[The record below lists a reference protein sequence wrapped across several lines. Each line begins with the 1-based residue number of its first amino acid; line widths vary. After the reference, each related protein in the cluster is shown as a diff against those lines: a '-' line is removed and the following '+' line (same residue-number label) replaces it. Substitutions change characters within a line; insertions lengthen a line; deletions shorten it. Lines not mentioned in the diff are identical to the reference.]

1 MNNSWQKLQTYVLDL
16 AATLWGRPA
25 IPDRIDGVNFDG
37 VIRASEEEIV
47 LIEITEEHSLSKIR
61 TDVAK
66 IGAVKLR
73 LSAQSVVARSYIVM
87 STEPTQGMKDAGS
100 AHKIKVVSLR
110 DFETEVFDYHAYVSA
125 RQQKPF
131 GSAVNPTTG
140 QPDAFAYIPVTY
152 LSNPGNKPTDLTAL
166 QRRLCNGTK
175 IVLLGD
181 YGTGKSRCVKEL
193 FELLAA
199 DPRESGGYPMAI
211 NLRDHWGAQSGIE
224 IISGHL
230 NRLGLSKLV
239 DRTMRFLAGGRVTLL
254 LDGFDELGAQTF
266 GSIDDETKRLGIR
279 KQALAGVRDL
289 IRLSAGTTLIT
300 GRPHYFNDNL
310 DLLSSLG
317 LNMRDNN
324 IEIYTCRTEF
334 QDAQANQ
341 YLTALGLTART
352 PPWLPK
358 KPLMFQ
364 VLALIDK
371 HDAEEILQSKYGEIG
386 FWGQFIDT
394 ICVRESRAKETSI
407 DPKTVRTVLT
417 NLARQARVANYPL
430 GRFSPRDV
438 NRAYEDATGI
448 SPDEAGN
455 LMLSRLC
462 TLGRVESESPD
473 RQFVDGYILQLLY
486 SDSAIDD
493 ITSRNYSV
501 LNEQY
506 CQALQRNGLFFLA
519 QWVDI
524 YALRDEAIGFIHKE
538 TEAPN
543 SQLVGEIVG
552 ALLLV
557 DSTDSDFGGK
567 IVEGAEIAA
576 AFLSDKIVTNLT
588 IRDCI
593 IGDLFL
599 AGHKISE
606 ASNVKILNSSIEVA
620 HGIASTAATPN
631 WVVGCSVQQA
641 EAMSTST
648 RIKESKL
655 PSAQKLFLSIIQ
667 KIFFQRGGGRKE
679 NTLFRGGYGQ
689 QFDKRMYEKILSTLL
704 SNGII
709 RESKDSSGF
718 IYNPNREFTGRMQAI
733 RDQLTLSQD
742 PLWLEIAKI
751 PNK

>member
-1 MNNSWQKLQTYVLDL
+1 MINSWQKLQTYVLDL
-16 AATLWGRPA
+16 AATLWSRPA
-25 IPDRIDGVNFDG
+25 APDRIDGVNFDG
-37 VIRASEEEIV
+37 VIRVSEEEVV

-87 STEPTQGMKDAGS
+87 STEPTQGMRDAGS

-110 DFETEVFDYHAYVSA
+110 DFENEVFDYHAYISA
-125 RQQKPF
+125 RKRNPF

-140 QPDAFAYIPVTY
+140 DPDAFAYIPVTY
-152 LSNPGNKPTDLTAL
+152 LSNPGSKESDLPSL

-175 IVLLGD
+175 VVLLGD

-193 FELLAA
+193 FDLLSAN
-199 DPRESGGYPMAI
+199 PRGSGGYPIAI

-239 DRTMRFLAGGRVTLL
+239 DRTMRFLSGGKIILL

-289 IRLSAGTTLIT
+289 IGMSTGTTLIT
-300 GRPHYFNDNL
+300 GRPHYFNDNA

-317 LNMRDNN
+317 LIMRDNN
-324 IEIYTCRTEF
+324 VEIFNCRTEF
-334 QDAQANQ
+334 QDIQANL
-341 YLTALGLTART
+341 YLTALGLTAKT

-364 VLALIDK
+364 VLALIEK
-371 HDAEEILQSKYGEIG
+371 QDAEEILQSKYGEIG

-417 NLARQARVANYPL
+417 NLARQARLSNYPL
-430 GRFSPRDV
+430 GKFSPRDV

-486 SDSAIDD
+486 SDSTIDD
-493 ITSRNYSV
+493 ITSRNYPI
-501 LNEQY
+501 LHEQY
-506 CQALQRNGLFFLA
+506 VQSLQKNGLFFLA
-519 QWVDI
+519 QWI
-524 YALRDEAIGFIHKE
+524 ETYALRDEAIGFMHRE
-538 TEAPN
+538 STPN
-543 SQLVGEIVG
+543 NTQLIGEIVG
-552 ALLLV
+552 ALLLA
-557 DSTDSDFGGK
+557 DASDLDFGGK

-576 AFLSDKIVTNLT
+576 AFLSDKNISNLT

-599 AGHKISE
+599 AGHKVIG
-606 ASNVKILNSSIEVA
+606 ASNVKIMNSTIEIA
-620 HGIASTAATPN
+620 HGISSAAATPD
-631 WVVGCSVQQA
+631 WMIKCSVQVT
-641 EAMSTST
+641 EAMSTSN

-655 PSAQKLFLSIIQ
+655 PPAQKLFLSIIQ

-689 QFDKRMYEKILSTLL
+689 QFDKRTYEKILNSLL
-704 SNGII
+704 TNGII
-709 RESKDSSGF
+709 KQSKDSSGF

-742 PLWLEIAKI
+742 PLWLEIGSI
-751 PNK
+751 TTS